1 MEQDNSRIR
10 ISMQDL
16 ESVEVT
22 KRASDMV
29 NAQKIALVRPV
40 GDPSQLANN
49 NAGIKAIL
57 YLTAAGLLGGFLA
70 FGIIKVF
77 LYGLLATQSEKSTTF
92 ANLGFSFILAF
103 AIGLAVS
110 LLDAASTRIG
120 SKIATAAVIAI
131 PTAGVVGLTLGSI
144 ANFYY
149 SNTMQDLIAKAS
161 EKIYG
166 GANADSVSQWLT
178 NSTHF
183 PRGIAWL
190 ICGIAAGLTVGIASK
205 SLKRTG
211 LTAAGGA
218 LGGFLGGFIFDFIP
232 QNLEWV
238 AQVAG
243 ICITGLLIGASMALL
258 EQAARTQWIEI
269 VVGGMAGKQ
278 FILYKT
284 DISIGS
290 SPTAD
295 ITLIKDSAIA
305 PLHARIFSQGGRTV
319 LESLNPGLPCSV
331 DGTVDMRFYL
341 VDTSTITLGSTQ
353 IRFRERKNQKNPT
366 QGVGTLN

>member
-1 MEQDNSRIR
+1 MAQDENRIR
-10 ISMQDL
+10 ITHSDL
-16 ESVEVT
+16 NSVEVT
-22 KRASDMV
+22 KRVTEMMQ
-29 NAQKIALVRPV
+29 AQKIALVRPI
-40 GDPSQLANN
+40 GDPSQNANSS
-49 NAGIKAIL
+49 AGLKAIL
-57 YLTAAGLLGGFLA
+57 YLTTAGLLGGVLA
-70 FGIIKVF
+70 FAIIKTI
-77 LYGLLATQSEKSTTF
+77 LHGLLSTKTESSSTF
-92 ANLGFSFILAF
+92 GNLGFSFILAF
-103 AIGLAVS
+103 AIGLTVS

-120 SKIATAAVIAI
+120 SKVLSAALIAI
-131 PTAGVVGLTLGSI
+131 PSALTLGLAIGAI

-149 SNTMQDLIAKAS
+149 SNTTESLLNTAYQKISSGES
-161 EKIYG
+161 EV
-166 GANADSVSQWLT
+166 SVSVWLSS
-178 NSTHF
+178 NMHI

-190 ICGIAAGLTVGIASK
+190 ICGMAAGLTVGIASK

-211 LTAAGGA
+211 LTTVGGA
-218 LGGFLGGFIFDFIP
+218 VGGFLGGFIFDFIP
-232 QNLEWV
+232 QNLEWL
-238 AQVAG
+238 AQALG

-290 SPTAD
+290 SPSAD

-305 PLHARIFSQGGRTV
+305 PLHARIFNQGGRTI

-331 DGTVDMRFYL
+331 DGAVDMRFYL

-353 IRFRERKNQKNPT
+353 IRFREKKNQKNPT
-366 QGVGTLN
+366 QGVGQLH